1 MILMINSSSEYYK
14 QWRKIINCLEIVKLN
29 SAEIEQIF
37 EVLYNVFMENLSG
50 VVIRL
55 KAILIK
61 INYPSELYQLY
72 SILLTMKIR
81 S

>member
-1 MILMINSSSEYYK
+1 MINSSSEYYK